1 MSQVEQMANKPD
13 RFTVKRLVEGQIDQE
28 YDRIRMRQAWERV
41 FASGDP
47 AELAEGMCMALSHG
61 GFAREQKAPQ
71 FTFNISGNVD
81 AQALADSFTAA
92 FEAHVTGHA

>member
-13 RFTVKRLVEGQIDQE
+13 RFTVKQLIERQIDQT

-61 GFAREQKAPQ
+61 GFTREQKPMQ
-71 FTFNISGNVD
+71 ITLNISGNVD
-81 AQALADSFTAA
+81 AQALADSLKA
-92 FEAHVTGHA
+92 FSEVAVTGHA